1 MERRTRDLFNNA
13 PCLPVLLLGSGS
25 VFCKTCRV
33 KTTSNGD
40 QRNDCKSHKS
50 KLPERR
56 KADSKAGHKGGHVVY
71 EVSHLQEIC
80 EQFIIIIIWVSQ
92 WSCSPCSLS
101 CMHACMYTSLCMAER
116 IYRFMV
122 DCKDKIQR
130 PFCAFQMFMQSID
143 QYGKEIKLPL
153 EHLNLKDRECLQ
165 IHAGKKIG

>member
-56 KADSKAGHKGGHVVY
+56 KPDSKAGHKGGHVVY

-80 EQFIIIIIWVSQ
+80 EQLIIIIIWVSQ
-92 WSCSPCSLS
+92 MVLLTVLS
-101 CMHACMYTSLCMAER
+101 VLHACMYPSLCMAER

-130 PFCAFQMFMQSID
+130 PFFVFQMLCSRLISTAPKSEGSRMS
-143 QYGKEIKLPL
+143 P
-153 EHLNLKDRECLQ
+153 N
-165 IHAGKKIG
+165 

>member
-56 KADSKAGHKGGHVVY
+56 KPDSKAGHKGGHVVY

-80 EQFIIIIIWVSQ
+80 EQLIIIIIWVSQ
-92 WSCSPCSLS
+92 WSCSPCSVS
-101 CMHACMYTSLCMAER
+101 CKHACIHLCAYLKESIDLWLIARTRFRDHFVFSRSLCSGLISTAR
-116 IYRFMV
+116 R
-122 DCKDKIQR
+122 
-130 PFCAFQMFMQSID
+130 
-143 QYGKEIKLPL
+143 
-153 EHLNLKDRECLQ
+153 
-165 IHAGKKIG
+165 